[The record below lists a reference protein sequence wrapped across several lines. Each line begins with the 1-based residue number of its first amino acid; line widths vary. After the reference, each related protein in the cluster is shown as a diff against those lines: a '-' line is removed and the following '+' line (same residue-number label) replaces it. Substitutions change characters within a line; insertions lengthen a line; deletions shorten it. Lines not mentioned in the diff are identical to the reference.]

1 MLLGC
6 PADDEDQGGDG
17 PTTGGAPATG
27 SGSGNATSTTGAEGD
42 DDGGSTAG
50 PGSGGS
56 SGDGPDPTDG
66 GDLDSSGEAPGDST
80 DSGGPTATPPPT
92 EAGALVPWLQAG
104 MYLDWA
110 AESGVHPSAGPHFGG
125 VRTFVDAALFGS
137 LQAGDPEHPV
147 GAAAVKELYGDG
159 DQIRGWAVLVKVALG
174 AGGDGWY
181 WFEVYDDDVLAEG
194 TGLAG
199 CTGCHGSGNDFVR
212 SPFPLQ

>member
-6 PADDEDQGGDG
+6 PADDEDPKGDG
-17 PTTGGAPATG
+17 PTTGAAPGTG
-27 SGSGNATSTTGAEGD
+27 SGSGNAT
-42 DDGGSTAG
+42 
-50 PGSGGS
+50 
-56 SGDGPDPTDG
+56 
-66 GDLDSSGEAPGDST
+66 
-80 DSGGPTATPPPT
+80 
-92 EAGALVPWLQAG
+92 

-110 AESGVHPSAGPHFGG
+110 AESGVHPSAGPHFSG

-181 WFEVYDDDVLAEG
+181 WFEIYDDDVLAEG